1 MVYRNNIIRA
11 AIAGTVIVVGI
22 ILCIL
27 FLVEDKH
34 TKQTSAS
41 SLLLEDNDISSNT
54 SYYKKQQ
61 IYTSDSND
69 FDLLSIGPSDT
80 AAAAIK
86 EDTNNSNDID
96 TIVNVS
102 FLGERSIIQEIVD
115 DFDYLDPD
123 FDGMFI
129 SVLVDNEDLNELEQ
143 RYGSRVSVDE
153 QATAELRA
161 SIAKVQSPDI
171 SINEGPYAKIG
182 GFPCYR
188 TVAGTYATGEDIAD
202 AYPTIAEWNSIGKSF
217 QGRDINV
224 LKLTKKNNDITN
236 KPVLFMTCSV
246 HAREYTPAEFCTR
259 FAEML
264 VEKYDY
270 DAGKSCLIMLL
281 FSCSYLVHLPIY

>member
-11 AIAGTVIVVGI
+11 AIVGTIIVVGI

-27 FLVEDKH
+27 FLVEDKN

-41 SLLLEDNDISSNT
+41 SLLLEDNDIISSNT
-54 SYYKKQQ
+54 SYYTKQQ

-69 FDLLSIGPSDT
+69 FDLLSIEQPSDT
-80 AAAAIK
+80 AAAVAF
-86 EDTNNSNDID
+86 EDDTNNDDID
-96 TIVNVS
+96 TIVKVS
-102 FLGERSIIQEIVD
+102 FENEQSIIQEIVD

-129 SVLVDNEDLNELEQ
+129 SVLVDAEDLIELQ
-143 RYGSRVSVDE
+143 LRYGDRVSVDTE
-153 QATAELRA
+153 ATTELRA

-171 SINEGPYAKIG
+171 SISEGPYAKIN

-188 TVAGTYATGEDIAD
+188 TVEGAYATGFDIAKD
-202 AYPTIAEWNSIGKSF
+202 YPDIAEWKSIGKSF
-217 QGRDINV
+217 QGRNINV
-224 LKLTKKNNDITN
+224 LKLTNKNNGIPN
-236 KPVLFMTCSV
+236 KPVLFMSCAV
-246 HAREYTPAEFCTR
+246 HAREYTTAEFCTR

-270 DAGKSCLIMLL
+270 DAGK
-281 FSCSYLVHLPIY
+281 FHFLVLYI

>member
-1 MVYRNNIIRA
+1 MVHRNNIIRA
-11 AIAGTVIVVGI
+11 AIAGTIIAVGI

-27 FLVEDKH
+27 FLVEDKNI
-34 TKQTSAS
+34 KQTSAS
-41 SLLLEDNDISSNT
+41 SLLSEDNDISSNI
-54 SYYKKQQ
+54 SYTKQQ

-69 FDLLSIGPSDT
+69 VDLLSIGPSDT
-80 AAAAIK
+80 AAAAV
-86 EDTNNSNDID
+86 EDTNNNEVD

-102 FLGERSIIQEIVD
+102 FDGQRSILQEIVD

-123 FDGMFI
+123 FNGMFI
-129 SVLVDNEDLNELEQ
+129 SVLVDVEDLNELEK
-143 RYGSRVSVDE
+143 RYGSRVSIDE

-171 SINEGPYAKIG
+171 SISEGPYAKIN

-188 TVAGTYATGEDIAD
+188 TVEGTYATGEDIAD

-217 QGRDINV
+217 QNQDINV
-224 LKLTKKNNDITN
+224 LKLTNKDNGIAN
-236 KPVLFMTCSV
+236 KPVLFMSCAV
-246 HAREYTPAEFCTR
+246 HAREYVTAEFCTR

-270 DAGKSCLIMLL
+270 DAGKSFIFGCYI
-281 FSCSYLVHLPIY
+281 